1 MFMSVVDSVPG
12 LSAYAELAG
21 ARVLVTGLTP
31 RLGVDVARA
40 FAEHRTQ
47 LVLQANEDSPE
58 IAALGAV
65 LSECASEIKLYSGP
79 FADAETAVR
88 FAQGPAQAFGR
99 LDAVVN
105 LVAIDDSELR
115 GLAEEEEIEDFV
127 SAKLLAPTLITR
139 VLANRMAVTW
149 SEGLILN
156 VVATPPPADARA
168 AMVAS
173 ILRAGLAA
181 MTRAEAQCWAER
193 AIRINAVGPR
203 ALLPDESTDGA
214 CLASEADLAAL
225 ALYLASRR
233 GRQLSGHVFDAAGVA
248 RRGC

>member
-1 MFMSVVDSVPG
+1 M
-12 LSAYAELAG
+12 
-21 ARVLVTGLTP
+21 
-31 RLGVDVARA
+31 
-40 FAEHRTQ
+40 
-47 LVLQANEDSPE
+47 
-58 IAALGAV
+58 
-65 LSECASEIKLYSGP
+65 
-79 FADAETAVR
+79 R

-156 VVATPPPADARA
+156 VVATHRRRRARGDGRLDPARRPRRHDAR
-168 AMVAS
+168 
-173 ILRAGLAA
+173 G
-181 MTRAEAQCWAER
+181 AQCWAER

-203 ALLPDESTDGA
+203 ALLPDESTAGA

-233 GRQLSGHVFDAAGVA
+233 GRQLSGPRVRRGGG